1 MKWLHLQLEVPKKQK
16 YEFKHPPPL
25 LQWSPQIFIW
35 IWVLTKT
42 VHFFVDSGALFLV
55 NWSFQLWFS
64 HLKCC
69 YKLTCFMGTQ
79 NCNVSQSAFW
89 TFAAKQLLR
98 YSCKDESFQNSPIFP
113 RNPPCL
119 PPYSP
124 KGDFYL
130 LSFVANWIY
139 VKNWDDKPTLICSR
153 QAGRDISFSISL
165 ILSTIKVLNIPLYN
179 VGASRPL
186 SFPGAWN
193 VLSDASCGWVPAPTY
208 FQTHP
213 FCHIL
218 RKPSPFHFLS
228 NFLLVTIYWLRD
240 VAIQM
245 TTRRDRGTRV
255 KLGVG
260 P

>member
-1 MKWLHLQLEVPKKQK
+1 MKWLHLQLEIPKKQK

-35 IWVLTKT
+35 IWVLTRT

-55 NWSFQLWFS
+55 NWSFQLWFL

-113 RNPPCL
+113 QNPPCL
-119 PPYSP
+119 PPYSS

-153 QAGRDISFSISL
+153 QAGRAISFSILL
-165 ILSTIKVLNIPLYN
+165 ILSTTKVFKHSSLQCGSPCLQ
-179 VGASRPL
+179 A
-186 SFPGAWN
+186 F
-193 VLSDASCGWVPAPTY
+193 VLSWGLKRAFRCFLWLGPSAHLLPNPPLLSYSQETLPRS
-208 FQTHP
+208 T
-213 FCHIL
+213 FCPI
-218 RKPSPFHFLS
+218 SF
-228 NFLLVTIYWLRD
+228 
-240 VAIQM
+240 
-245 TTRRDRGTRV
+245 
-255 KLGVG
+255 
-260 P
+260 